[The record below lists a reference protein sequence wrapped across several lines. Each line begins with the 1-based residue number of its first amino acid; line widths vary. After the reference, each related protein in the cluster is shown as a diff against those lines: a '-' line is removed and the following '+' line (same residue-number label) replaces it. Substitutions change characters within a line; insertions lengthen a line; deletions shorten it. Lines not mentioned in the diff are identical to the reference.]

1 MVRGD
6 LIVEGAYMVGFVLAE
21 RGDKDAVKTR
31 VEQAAVV
38 GIDEVRRIRVRI
50 QKREGAVAY
59 GRRDTAGIGRQIASR
74 GGGGWARTYCQISL
88 RRRAVMAPVYAAPVD
103 AGEIRAP
110 HP

>member
-59 GRRDTAGIGRQIASR
+59 SRRHTAGIGRQIASR
-74 GGGGWARTYCQISL
+74 AGDGGARAYCQIIL
-88 RRRAVMAPVYAAPVD
+88 RRRAVIARVDEAPN
-103 AGEIRAP
+103 
-110 HP
+110 